1 MEDSDETADSYKI
14 SADLL
19 ISKRGDKSK
28 IIGYLFKAASLYS
41 EANRKKAIEC
51 LADLYNNLRGGTT
64 EFEMNQYFRYMHQL
78 ARAYEDLEE
87 KEKAA
92 DIYLQLAREFHRIK
106 EKSLNE
112 ESELH
117 LKNLKKFS
125 VYLAKALILYD
136 SAERYDLILKL
147 ARTYYKE
154 FPELQKNK
162 NLHGELFF
170 CYEHII
176 NAADITGSRYFREY
190 YAELDRKLRE
200 SEFFAE

>member
-1 MEDSDETADSYKI
+1 M
-14 SADLL
+14 
-19 ISKRGDKSK
+19 
-28 IIGYLFKAASLYS
+28 
-41 EANRKKAIEC
+41 
-51 LADLYNNLRGGTT
+51 NL
-64 EFEMNQYFRYMHQL
+64 YFRYMHQL

-87 KEKAA
+87 KEKSA

-106 EKSLNE
+106 QKSLNE

-117 LKNLKKFS
+117 LKNLKKFA

-136 SAERYDLILKL
+136 SAGRYDLILKL
-147 ARTYYKE
+147 ARTYYRE

-200 SEFFAE
+200 SEIFAE